1 MIKLVIFDL
10 DGTLIDSAPDIVAT
24 TNALLATRGRPLLP
38 DETIV
43 QAIGE
48 GLKPLISSCFP
59 EAKGNSEELDKIDW
73 EFYAAY
79 RQNLV
84 VKTTVFPGV
93 VEFLEST
100 QRQFAIVTN
109 KYIDLT
115 EQTLQSLGL
124 DLHPWVRV
132 YGSDSLPE
140 RKPHPLPLQEVMKA
154 AGVEPQH
161 TVMVGDGLPDMG
173 AASRAGVRAIACGY
187 GYCSVKK
194 LVQAGASHVIQSPF
208 DLEPLLQSLKKN
220 G

>member
-24 TNALLATRGRPLLP
+24 TNQLLISRGRPTLP
-38 DETIV
+38 EKTIV

-59 EAKGNSEELDKIDW
+59 EAKNNPAELDAIDRD
-73 EFYAAY
+73 FYAAY

-93 VEFLEST
+93 VDFLEKT
-100 QRQFAIVTN
+100 ERQFAIVTN

-140 RKPHPLPLQEVMKA
+140 KKPHPLPLQEVMKA
-154 AGVEPQH
+154 AGAKPEQ

-173 AASRAGVRAIACGY
+173 AARRAGVQAIACGY
-187 GYCSVKK
+187 GYCAAEK
-194 LVQAGASHVIQSPF
+194 LIQAGASHVIQSPF
-208 DLEPLLQSLKKN
+208 ELESLLNQIN
-220 G
+220 RF